1 MALSKGYMNLEQIQR
16 DEILRRQEFPVVSHT
31 IYLAH
36 AAVCPLPACV
46 RDAIGRF
53 AADCVNG
60 DQEDFIPTNLL
71 QDTRQLA
78 AKMIGA
84 QMNEIALV
92 GPTSLGL
99 SFIAQ
104 GIDWQSGDN
113 IIVNGDDYPSNV
125 YPWMALEEKGVQL
138 RHLKP
143 YEPGRIEPEDIFRLV
158 DSRTRMAALSSCHY
172 VSGCR
177 INIDKIGCELRS
189 RNVLVCV
196 DGIQTVGA
204 FPTPVEHVDFLAA
217 DAHKWMLGPCSSGIL
232 YVKQAAQERLKPV
245 VQGWHNLS
253 CPDFIAQDTLNYKPD
268 SRRYEAGTA
277 NLLGIIG
284 HRASLAMLNDVG
296 VDKIAA
302 DLLSKRK
309 FIVPKLLAKGY
320 EVMHP
325 EVGLENASGIVTF
338 NKKGENMAALAEQ
351 LGQSGIKVSLRV
363 MREGSKFIRL
373 SPHFYNTDTELD
385 RLLEEL

>member
-1 MALSKGYMNLEQIQR
+1 
-16 DEILRRQEFPVVSHT
+16 
-31 IYLAH
+31 
-36 AAVCPLPACV
+36 
-46 RDAIGRF
+46 
-53 AADCVNG
+53 
-60 DQEDFIPTNLL
+60 
-71 QDTRQLA
+71 
-78 AKMIGA
+78 MIGA

-113 IIVNGDDYPSNV
+113 IIVNGNDYPSNV

-143 YEPGRIEPEDIFRLV
+143 EEPGRIEPEDIFRLV

-253 CPDFIAQDTLNYKPD
+253 CPDFIAQETLNYKPD